1 MTKKT
6 ITADAAL
13 KKAASYCS
21 KSEHCVHEVRE
32 KLHDWGLDNREDEEH
47 IIDWLKSE
55 NYIDEVRFV
64 HAFVHDKLEF
74 GNWGRTKISYQ
85 LQLKQIS
92 TTLINEVLNELI
104 EPDKYFANLTELLR
118 TKAKDMERPFSPQ
131 DHAKL
136 QRFGAQRGFES
147 VLVGKAIESL

>member
-13 KKAASYCS
+13 KKAANYCS

-32 KLHDWGLDNREDEEH
+32 KLRSWGLDNREDEEH

-55 NYIDEVRFV
+55 NFIDEVRFTR
-64 HAFVHDKLEF
+64 AFIHDKLEYQH
-74 GNWGRTKISYQ
+74 WGRTKISYQ

-92 TTLINEVLNELI
+92 TVLINEVLNELVN
-104 EPDKYFANLTELLR
+104 PCKYQETLTGILR
-118 TKAKDMERPFSPQ
+118 EKAREMSRPLSPQ
-131 DHAKL
+131 DYAKL

-147 VLVGKAIESL
+147 TLVRKVLETL